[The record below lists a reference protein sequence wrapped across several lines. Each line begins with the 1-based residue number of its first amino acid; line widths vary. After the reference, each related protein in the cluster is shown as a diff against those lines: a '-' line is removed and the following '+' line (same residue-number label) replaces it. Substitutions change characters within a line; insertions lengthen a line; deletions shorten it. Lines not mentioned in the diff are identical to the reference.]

1 MLSWGAAQVLAE
13 QCRRLGVDIEAS
25 ISQTAALAQASNG
38 VSVNKKKPGWNLDI
52 SSIHR
57 RIKDDIRNSS
67 SSSGSRVQASGAASE
82 SPEQLPLPPGWEV
95 SNCSMPLLTNHQESC
110 PVVRPVWSM
119 WTPHKEPESAR
130 STRCLDTS
138 HPFLVGWY

>member
-1 MLSWGAAQVLAE
+1 MLAE

-25 ISQTAALAQASNG
+25 SSQAAALTQASNG
-38 VSVNKKKPGWNLDI
+38 ASVSRKKPAWNLDI

-67 SSSGSRVQASGAASE
+67 SSSRVQASGAASQ

-95 SNCSMPLLTNHQESC
+95 SKCRISAIRANSL
-110 PVVRPVWSM
+110 PV
-119 WTPHKEPESAR
+119 T
-130 STRCLDTS
+130 
-138 HPFLVGWY
+138 

>member
-1 MLSWGAAQVLAE
+1 MLAE

-25 ISQTAALAQASNG
+25 SSQAAALTQASNG
-38 VSVNKKKPGWNLDI
+38 VSVSRKKPSWNLDI

-67 SSSGSRVQASGAASE
+67 SSSSSRVQASGAALE

-95 SNCSMPLLTNHQESC
+95 STCSIYAIRADPLQVFIEVIL
-110 PVVRPVWSM
+110 
-119 WTPHKEPESAR
+119 
-130 STRCLDTS
+130 
-138 HPFLVGWY
+138 